1 MRMKSM
7 FQALGAFA
15 CAFAISFYYEWRLTL
30 GTGSIRPIFHDFLV
44 DFELKWIKNPF
55 QSLLCVCPPY
65 GDNNDN
71 NDESVHW
78 RSCRQGIFGF

>member
-30 GTGSIRPIFHDFLV
+30 GTGYIRPIFHDF
-44 DFELKWIKNPF
+44 
-55 QSLLCVCPPY
+55 
-65 GDNNDN
+65 
-71 NDESVHW
+71 
-78 RSCRQGIFGF
+78 